1 MYKVWVVVLIGFFLL
16 FQTQGANCL
25 TVGEDFIFIG
35 CSDGIV
41 RCFSP
46 HTLQFITTL
55 PRTHYLGVDVSKGLT
70 ISHMVSHPSGVR
82 YPDAS
87 AITYDEQNFKVTV
100 IYNDHRWVVVWEF
113 CPQEDASCEVPDPK
127 WNDQGDDALVSH
139 LKNR

>member
-1 MYKVWVVVLIGFFLL
+1 MSTLCTLHSDPNLNSISKTPTCTDYILILYSQFL
-16 FQTQGANCL
+16 QTQGANCL

-70 ISHMVSHPSGVR
+70 ISHMVSHPPGVR

-87 AITYDEQNFKVTV
+87 AVTYDEQNFKVTV
-100 IYNDHRWVVVWEF
+100 IYNDHR
-113 CPQEDASCEVPDPK
+113 
-127 WNDQGDDALVSH
+127 
-139 LKNR
+139 

>member
-1 MYKVWVVVLIGFFLL
+1 MDFKPNSEFFL
-16 FQTQGANCL
+16 QTQGANCL

-70 ISHMVSHPSGVR
+70 ISHMVSCVNFSVKNCEMLNFDQR
-82 YPDAS
+82 S
-87 AITYDEQNFKVTV
+87 AQM
-100 IYNDHRWVVVWEF
+100 
-113 CPQEDASCEVPDPK
+113 
-127 WNDQGDDALVSH
+127 
-139 LKNR
+139 